1 MLHVEYTI
9 RDQWGSPVRHPVN
22 DAARLI
28 CALAGTKTITPGML
42 SALAAYGG
50 SAKEVLVARE
60 TVPPWHPLA

>member
-1 MLHVEYTI
+1 MLHIEYTI
-9 RDQWGSPVRHPVN
+9 RDQWGTPVRHPAN
-22 DAARLI
+22 DAARLA
-28 CALAGTKTITPGML
+28 CALAGTKTLTPGML

>member
-1 MLHVEYTI
+1 MLHIEYTT
-9 RDQWGSPVRHPVN
+9 RDVYGIPTRYPAN
-22 DAARLI
+22 NAARLA
-28 CALAGTKTITPGML
+28 CSLAGTKTLTPGML